1 MVETSACPVSCAVF
15 GPIWS
20 TCRLNTHWTLDWL
33 MVMTSQAGWT
43 SRPSEAGGLFD
54 AVEGHSAGRRGQR
67 GGTHRPAP
75 EGVPVLPANPALPD
89 SRAHLHT
96 RMYTHKKGRV
106 ESELEPVG
114 TSEG

>member
-1 MVETSACPVSCAVF
+1 M
-15 GPIWS
+15 
-20 TCRLNTHWTLDWL
+20 
-33 MVMTSQAGWT
+33 
-43 SRPSEAGGLFD
+43 SRPSEAGGLFE

-106 ESELEPVG
+106 GSVVELEPVG